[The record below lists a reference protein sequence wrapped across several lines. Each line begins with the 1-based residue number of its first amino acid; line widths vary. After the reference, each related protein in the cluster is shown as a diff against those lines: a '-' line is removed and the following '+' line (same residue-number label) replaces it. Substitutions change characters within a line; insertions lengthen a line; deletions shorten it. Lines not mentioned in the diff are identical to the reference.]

1 MDAFSIFIQY
11 TPVSL
16 GEIHSKRRLRPIFGL
31 ICKLSM
37 LSKCNRYNIMGIV
50 CMQLHPTTLR
60 IELVVS
66 LLCRKTAGKNLEVDL
81 IVLGFVT
88 ALDTVSIQ

>member
-16 GEIHSKRRLRPIFGL
+16 GEIHSKCRPGPIFGL
-31 ICKLSM
+31 VRKLSM
-37 LSKCNRYNIMGIV
+37 LSKCNGPMGTV
-50 CMQLHPTTLR
+50 CMQFHPATLG

-66 LLCRKTAGKNLEVDL
+66 LLCGKTAGKNLEVDL

-88 ALDTVSIQ
+88 ALDTVSV